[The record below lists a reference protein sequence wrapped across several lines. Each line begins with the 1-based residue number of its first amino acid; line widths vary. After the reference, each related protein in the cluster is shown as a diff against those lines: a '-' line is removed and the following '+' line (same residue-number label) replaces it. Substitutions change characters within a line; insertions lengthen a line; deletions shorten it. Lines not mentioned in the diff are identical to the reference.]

1 MARRNSSPR
10 LRSARGNGSGRGN
23 QIVRA
28 RSSARIGVI
37 MKRKGEEVDGRIGSL
52 MNSFT
57 PSATG
62 WSRPKGP
69 TMFGPFRACM

>member
-10 LRSARGNGSGRGN
+10 LRSARGNGSGRGT

-37 MKRKGEEVDGRIGSL
+37 MKRKCRTVAAKNHQHRS
-52 MNSFT
+52 
-57 PSATG
+57 
-62 WSRPKGP
+62 
-69 TMFGPFRACM
+69 

>member
-10 LRSARGNGSGRGN
+10 LRSARGNGSGRGT

-37 MKRKGEEVDGRIGSL
+37 MKRKGR
-52 MNSFT
+52 
-57 PSATG
+57 
-62 WSRPKGP
+62 R
-69 TMFGPFRACM
+69 